1 MDDDTTTE
9 IPRERPPGAMPV
21 LITPAA
27 QARMREAGWIPGEL
41 SPLEW
46 LIRRAERADVL
57 ERHAAGLEQIVAGAV
72 KEAVRRD
79 LGRARS

>member
-9 IPRERPPGAMPV
+9 IPREPTPRALPV
-21 LITPAA
+21 LISPAA
-27 QARMREAGWIPGEL
+27 QARMREAGWEPGEPN
-41 SPLEW
+41 PLEW
-46 LIRRAERADVL
+46 LIRRAERAAVL